1 MFSTQNCDSKPSD
14 LLTRTTWID
23 ADIALSAIDKGK
35 ADGSRSSLWIRLLL
49 QNRFYELGRAIQNN
63 AALVLL
69 FSLVILVFF
78 SVGLRSATTENN
90 VEKLWVEGKF

>member
-1 MFSTQNCDSKPSD
+1 V
-14 LLTRTTWID
+14 TRPTWVDAEIAID
-23 ADIALSAIDKGK
+23 AIDKGK
-35 ADGSRSSLWIRLLL
+35 ALGNRSALWIRTLL

-90 VEKLWVEGKF
+90 IEKLWVEGK